1 MVERPLVI
9 DASVTLA
16 WCFPDEATPH
26 ADALRGRV
34 TVVGAVVPP
43 HWRIEIENTVRVAE
57 RRHRIGAEHVM
68 DFVRFIRAQI
78 IEVDDR
84 PLQTT
89 FGDLMPLARQH
100 SLSVY
105 DAAYVELASRRGLP
119 LATLDANM
127 QRAAQEMGID
137 LIDIG

>member
-9 DASVTLA
+9 DASVTMA
-16 WCFPDEATPH
+16 WCFPDESTPKTE
-26 ADALRGRV
+26 ALRDRV
-34 TVVGAVVPP
+34 SLTGAVVPP
-43 HWRIEIENTVRVAE
+43 HWRIEIENTIRVGQ
-57 RRHRIGAEHVM
+57 RRGKATTQEIQA
-68 DFVRFIRAQI
+68 FVELIQAAPVEI
-78 IEVDDR
+78 DVR
-84 PLQTT
+84 PLAT
-89 FGDLMPLARQH
+89 FGNLLPLAQRY